1 MQNWDLSSMISGI
14 LGDSTWV
21 WYRVGFV
28 LVVVKGECSKGAE
41 DI

>member
-14 LGDSTWV
+14 LEGSWV
-21 WYRVGFV
+21 WCRVALV
-28 LVVVKGECSKGAE
+28 LVVVKGECSADAE

>member
-14 LGDSTWV
+14 LGDGWV
-21 WYRVGFV
+21 WCRVALV
-28 LVVVKGECSKGAE
+28 LVVVKGECSADAE